1 MQGFPDKSLT
11 CKKFNRVASS
21 FNQYAFLHN
30 DIRDQLLSRIKDITI
45 DPKVILDLGCGTG
58 QACVSL
64 NQVFPH
70 AQVFGADISEGMLIE
85 ARKMMLPDHVKFLSG
100 DIESMILDKCPDL
113 IFSNLAFHWCNP
125 MTVLKHWAESLNENG
140 ALLFSTFGPN
150 NLLELQNAWRQID
163 QDIHVHPS
171 LSPEDL
177 TRLMQN
183 LGYSDVV
190 VDVEHISIEYSS
202 LDQLWKDLK
211 NTASSNTI
219 LGRPNG
225 LTSRIKWN
233 RFLDILSNAPKP
245 YRHTIEIVYV
255 LAKRQPDKPIETA
268 KDILIPVDSILTRN
282 M

>member
-1 MQGFPDKSLT
+1 MQGFPDKSLA
-11 CKKFNRVASS
+11 CKKFNRIAPS
-21 FNQYAFLHN
+21 FNQHAFLHN
-30 DIRDQLLSRIKDITI
+30 DIRAQLLSRIKEIAI
-45 DPKVILDLGCGTG
+45 DPKIIHDSGCGTG

-64 NQVFPH
+64 NQEFPD
-70 AQVFGADISEGMLIE
+70 AKVFGTDISKNMINE
-85 ARKMMLPDHVKFLSG
+85 ANKLMLPDHVKFLSG
-100 DIESMILDKCPDL
+100 DIESMVLEQRPDL

-125 MTVLKHWAESLNENG
+125 MILLKHWANSLNENG

-163 QDIHVHPS
+163 QGIHVHPS

-183 LGYSDVV
+183 CGYSDVV
-190 VDVEHISIEYSS
+190 VDVEHIPIEYGS
-202 LDQLWKDLK
+202 LEQLWKDLK

-225 LTSRIKWN
+225 LTSKQKWT
-233 RFLDILSNAPKP
+233 RFLDILLSAPKP
-245 YRHTIEIVYV
+245 YVHNIEIVYV
-255 LAKRQPDKPIETA
+255 LAKFQPSKSVETV
-268 KDILIPVDSILTRN
+268 KDILIQVDSILTRN